1 MLRTPLND
9 DWTVH
14 KDGDPRPPV
23 PVTLPHDAMISET
36 RDPELSGGQNT
47 GYFPGGRYHYTRT
60 ITQPDAETAVLEFE
74 GVFHRSH
81 VLLNGK
87 EIGGRPSGYATF
99 HVDLH
104 PHLHEGENLLEVV
117 ADTSDQ
123 PNSRWYTGSG
133 IYRPVTLLTGP
144 ALHVAPLGLR
154 VLTESASPSAASLEV
169 LVDVANETPTPR
181 DAEITVELTAPDGSP
196 AGARAVC
203 TVPAGETLTTRIPI
217 ELQDPQL
224 WSPQEPTLYEA
235 RAVVRT
241 LGRDG
246 GVAGPSADGPTG
258 GPTGGRKHEDR
269 QGQQDVATATTGIRH
284 VQVDATHGF
293 RLNGQTVNLRGA
305 CIHHDNGVLGAAEFD
320 AAADRRIR
328 ILKEAGFNA
337 IRSAHNPTSNAILRA
352 CDQQGMLVLDELT
365 DAWYLPKQVGDYGL
379 DFEQWWRRDLE
390 AMVLRDGSHPSV
402 VMYSIG
408 NEIAE
413 TSQPHGIALSRDM
426 TARIRELDRTRPV
439 TNGIN
444 LILNALAPD
453 DATRAK
459 QVATAREHGEDQNK
473 NLIVLLNYAMGLM
486 EKVMP
491 RIGGSK
497 RADARSR
504 DAFAP
509 LDVAGYNYA
518 HYRYR
523 KDGALHP
530 DRVILG
536 TETNPPDIASNWAMV
551 EQLPYLIGDFQWTG
565 WDYLGEA
572 GVAVIRYDSPR
583 AMFLPYPTTLAGEPV
598 IDITGHAQPQTFL
611 NRIAFGLDR
620 GPVLAVQPVDHAG
633 EKQSSTPWR
642 SSNAIR
648 SWAWE
653 GCEGTAAVVEVYAHA
668 PRVDVVLNGRL
679 LGTRAIGLDD
689 GYAARIE
696 VPYEPGELTA
706 VAYDESGAEIGRD
719 VLRSAGEQTR
729 LTVVPDHEELRA
741 DGSDLAHLSISL
753 TDEEGVVRPL
763 ADRPVRVQVD
773 GVAVLAGSGSAN
785 PITQDRYD
793 TGDFTTFHGRGLAV
807 VRSTRESGEVTVTVR
822 ADGVEP
828 VSVQLWSR

>member
-14 KDGDPRPPV
+14 KDGDPRPPLA
-23 PVTLPHDAMISET
+23 VTLPHDAMISEA
-36 RDPELSGGQNT
+36 RDPDLPGGQNT

-60 ITQPDAETAVLEFE
+60 LTRPDADAAVLEFE

-81 VLLNGK
+81 VLLNGR

-104 PHLHEGENLLEVV
+104 PHLREGENALEVV
-117 ADTSDQ
+117 VDTSDQ

-144 ALHVAPLGLR
+144 ALHVAPFGLR
-154 VLTESASPSAASLEV
+154 VLTESACPSAASLRV
-169 LVDVANETPTPR
+169 LVDVTNDADAPR
-181 DAEITVELTAPDGSP
+181 DAEITVELTTPDGNRTEV
-196 AGARAVC
+196 RAVC
-203 TVPAGETLTTRIPI
+203 TVPAGETLTTRLPV

-241 LGRDG
+241 LGQDAAD
-246 GVAGPSADGPTG
+246 VPASADGPDGDDET
-258 GPTGGRKHEDR
+258 P
-269 QGQQDVATATTGIRH
+269 QDEATTTTGIRH
-284 VQVDATHGF
+284 VQVDPTHGF
-293 RLNGQTVNLRGA
+293 RLNGQTVDLRGA

-320 AAADRRIR
+320 AAAERRIR

-352 CDQQGMLVLDELT
+352 CDRQGMLVLDELT
-365 DAWYLPKQVGDYGL
+365 DAWYQPKQVGDYGL
-379 DFEQWWRRDLE
+379 DFDRWWRRDLD

-413 TSQPHGIALSRDM
+413 TSQPRGIALSRDM
-426 TARIRELDRTRPV
+426 AARIRELDRTRPV

-444 LILNALAPD
+444 LILNAFAPD
-453 DATRAK
+453 DATRTK
-459 QVATAREHGEDQNK
+459 QVARAREKGEDQNK

-491 RIGGSK
+491 RVGGSK

-518 HYRYR
+518 HFRYR
-523 KDGALHP
+523 KDGVLHP

-551 EQLPYLIGDFQWTG
+551 QQLPYLIGDFQWTG

-572 GVAVIRYDSPR
+572 GAGVIRYDSPR
-583 AMFLPYPTTLAGEPV
+583 AMFLPYPAALAGEPV

-633 EKQSSTPWR
+633 QKQSTTPWR

-653 GCEGTAAVVEVYAHA
+653 GYEGTAAVVEVYAHA
-668 PRVDVVLNGRL
+668 ARVELALNGTVV
-679 LGTRAIGLDD
+679 GSRAIGLGD

-696 VPYEPGELTA
+696 VPYAPGELTA
-706 VAYDESGAEIGRD
+706 VAYDETGEEIGRD
-719 VLRSAGEQTR
+719 VLRSAGEGLRPT
-729 LTVVPDHEELRA
+729 LTSDREELRA
-741 DGSDLAHLSISL
+741 DGSDLAHVEIAL
-753 TDEEGVVRPL
+753 TDEAGVVRPL
-763 ADRPVRVQVD
+763 ADRAVRVEVD
-773 GVAVLAGSGSAN
+773 GAAVLAGAGSAN
-785 PITQDRYD
+785 PITEDRYHA
-793 TGDFTTFHGRGLAV
+793 GRFTTFHGRGLAV
-807 VRSTRESGEVTVTVR
+807 VRSTRENGDVTVTVS

-828 VSVQLWSR
+828 ASVRLRSR